1 MVGAHRRWRSSRQSQ
16 VDLRIDLSTM
26 DETGLSWAFLDE
38 APDPSVIVPSHH
50 VVLGSGAAV
59 AVAVVVDITDDSVV
73 HVQPTLGPVVRGCG
87 LGLLWGIVGLPTR
100 RSQVPILPR
109 HQRGGLEPLETPGVR
124 RFRLRKALTG

>member
-1 MVGAHRRWRSSRQSQ
+1 
-16 VDLRIDLSTM
+16 M

>member
-1 MVGAHRRWRSSRQSQ
+1 
-16 VDLRIDLSTM
+16 M

-87 LGLLWGIVGLPTR
+87 VGEDGVVAGDESGRVGRLTDERPR
-100 RSQVPILPR
+100 EARLIQRAQVDSQIN
-109 HQRGGLEPLETPGVR
+109 VR
-124 RFRLRKALTG
+124 LAR